1 MFRRRFIPKHIERVL
16 ESGSFHPDNAVLHRG
31 TMSADIGVFHLLTN
45 QEGNL
50 HCVYM
55 YVYRFRRSCD
65 VVGLHVHNEQHTL
78 PNPSDMLNLEFKTP
92 KNIGQRGMLFG
103 RVPPTLR
110 GG

>member
-1 MFRRRFIPKHIERVL
+1 
-16 ESGSFHPDNAVLHRG
+16 
-31 TMSADIGVFHLLTN
+31 MSADIGVFHLLTN

-55 YVYRFRRSCD
+55 YVYRLRRGRN
-65 VVGLHVHNEQHTL
+65 VVHTFVAIMRTPPL
-78 PNPSDMLNLEFKTP
+78 NPSDMSNLKFRTR
-92 KNIGQRGMLFG
+92 KNIGQREMLFG